1 MPSEVALVFFLRGYC
16 LMQRHKKYNAQLLV
30 MSKKLRTFALR
41 NNSNLD
47 SIEYQVMKSKTN
59 KKNIMKKDEFVDLMR
74 QQGCNAEAVDNDDV
88 VLIPIYDGITDD
100 HGCIS
105 QEMYRVPRA
114 IAPDC
119 NFIVRL
125 ADDSLAN
132 YRMHKGDELR
142 MRKQDTAQSGEF
154 VLAIYDGLPTV
165 KIYFEDE
172 DGYKWLVPGDE
183 TRDAMRINADHSC
196 SIIGVATAWI
206 KQCRAVS
213 PEDCAKAVKAIRS
226 SKK

>member
-1 MPSEVALVFFLRGYC
+1 
-16 LMQRHKKYNAQLLV
+16 
-30 MSKKLRTFALR
+30 
-41 NNSNLD
+41 
-47 SIEYQVMKSKTN
+47 MKSEEKT
-59 KKNIMKKDEFVDLMR
+59 MTESEFVNLMR
-74 QQGCNAEAVDNDDV
+74 QQGCNAEEVDNDDV

-105 QEMYRVPRA
+105 QEMYRVLRA

-125 ADDSLAN
+125 ADDSLAD

-165 KIYFEDE
+165 KVYFEDE
-172 DGYKWLVPGDE
+172 DGSKWLVPGDE

-213 PEDCAKAVKAIRS
+213 PEDCAKAVKAVRS

>member
-1 MPSEVALVFFLRGYC
+1 
-16 LMQRHKKYNAQLLV
+16 
-30 MSKKLRTFALR
+30 
-41 NNSNLD
+41 
-47 SIEYQVMKSKTN
+47 MKSEEKT
-59 KKNIMKKDEFVDLMR
+59 MTESEFVDLMR
-74 QQGCNAEAVDNDDV
+74 QQGCNAEEVDNDDV

-114 IAPDC
+114 IAPD
-119 NFIVRL
+119 
-125 ADDSLAN
+125 

-142 MRKQDTAQSGEF
+142 MRKQDTAQTGEF

-172 DGYKWLVPGDE
+172 DGSKWLVPGDE
-183 TRDAMRINADHSC
+183 TRDAMCINADHSC

-213 PEDCAKAVKAIRS
+213 PEDCAKAVKAVRS